1 MINPYTNEKVT
12 NKKSRNNLIVS
23 YINHY
28 RKQNKMNG
36 GGILNEEKTQN
47 NLCPICLRKI
57 VKQNGGSIRE
67 SLHCNHLFH
76 KECLQKIGENKPC
89 VICNQ
94 SSIFMNYEE

>member
-1 MINPYTNEKVT
+1 MINPYTNEKIT
-12 NKKSRNNLIVS
+12 NEKSIKNLIVS
-23 YINHY
+23 YIKHY
-28 RKQNKMNG
+28 RNHNKMNG
-36 GGILNEEKTQN
+36 GSTTYKPKKQN

-76 KECLQKIGENKPC
+76 KECLQRIGENKPC